1 MRKIGI
7 NLHAVKGLTNEEYIR
22 EMAAVGF
29 SAMFSGVLEDSRQAA
44 VGELCARYGV
54 EYETIHAPFNTINNM
69 WLDGADGDATF
80 ADLTHTIDNCVLAGA
95 PIAIV
100 HLSSGM
106 TPPSITDT
114 GRARFAR
121 LVEYAETKNVKI
133 AFENQRMLANIAW
146 AFEAFPQDSVGFC
159 WDCGHE
165 FCFTPGRHYM
175 PLFGSRLICT
185 HIHDNTTVFN
195 EDSHLIPFD
204 GKADFSYVADTL
216 RHSGYTGSLML
227 EIGNRERYGDMNPV
241 EFLKRAADAA
251 GKLRTMTDKT

>member
-7 NLHAVKGLTNEEYIR
+7 NLHAVQGLTDEEYIR
-22 EMAAVGF
+22 EMAAAGF
-29 SAMFSGVLEDSRQAA
+29 SAMFSGVLEDARQAA
-44 VGELCARYGV
+44 AGELCVRYGV
-54 EYETIHAPFNTINNM
+54 AYETIHAPFNTINNM
-69 WLDGADGDATF
+69 WLAGEDGEATYR
-80 ADLTHTIDNCVLAGA
+80 DLTHTIDNCVLAGA

-106 TPPSITDT
+106 KPPSITDT
-114 GRARFAR
+114 GRERFAR
-121 LVEYAETKNVKI
+121 LMEYAEQKNVKI

-146 AFEAFPQDSVGFC
+146 AFETFLQDSVGFC

-204 GKADFSYVADTL
+204 GAGDFAYVAETL
-216 RHSGYTGSLML
+216 RTSGYSGSLML
-227 EIGNRERYGDMNPV
+227 EIGNRERYGTMDPLA
-241 EFLKRAADAA
+241 FLEKAAAAA
-251 GKLRTMTDKT
+251 GKLRQMTDGT